1 MLEAPP
7 PGLSVK
13 PREQNGTFYFRCTM
27 RFRVPFCDVDML
39 QHVNNASYVIWAET
53 VRCNYFDEVFK
64 ESLTGTNGIILA
76 RWELDYEEPLDYREE
91 VAIGCRI
98 ARLGRKSFD
107 FVYEIWSETRQLR
120 AARGLT
126 TMVAYDY
133 ETRTSIAIPE
143 PWREIIQSYE
153 AVAPVVGS

>member
-1 MLEAPP
+1 
-7 PGLSVK
+7 
-13 PREQNGTFYFRCTM
+13 M

-64 ESLTGTNGIILA
+64 ESLTGANGIILA

-143 PWREIIQSYE
+143 QWREIIRSYE